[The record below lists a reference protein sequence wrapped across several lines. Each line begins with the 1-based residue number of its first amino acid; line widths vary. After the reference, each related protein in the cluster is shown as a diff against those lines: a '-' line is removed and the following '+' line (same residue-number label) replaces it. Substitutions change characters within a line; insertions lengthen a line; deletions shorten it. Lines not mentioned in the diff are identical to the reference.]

1 MDERYSMQGQ
11 NKFVVIMEEDPKVLY
26 IERVYGA
33 SRKDDGLPARLAGGW
48 LCCLY

>member
-1 MDERYSMQGQ
+1 MQGQ
-11 NKFVVIMEEDPKVLY
+11 NKFVIIMEEDPKVLY

-33 SRKDDGLPARLAGGW
+33 SRKDDGLPASLAGGC